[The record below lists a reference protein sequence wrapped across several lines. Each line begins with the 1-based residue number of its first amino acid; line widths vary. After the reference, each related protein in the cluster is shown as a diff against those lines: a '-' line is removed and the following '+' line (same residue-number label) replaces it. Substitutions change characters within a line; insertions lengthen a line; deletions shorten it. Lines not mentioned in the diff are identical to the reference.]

1 MTTKNMTN
9 RIEQLWKEWLATSER
24 LQGLLH
30 EQTVALTMRDTT
42 RLEKLQ
48 PAIDTVVA
56 KLGTVDSEAVAM
68 GKKLA
73 EELGCEPS
81 LRGLTQALEKAD
93 AQRLQQIANRVIVA
107 ERQASHVM
115 KKNRSL
121 IENELE
127 HIGGT
132 LALIAREASIPTNPY
147 PRPSTATHAVVMNAV
162 A

>member
-1 MTTKNMTN
+1 MTTKNMTH
-9 RIEQLWKEWLATSER
+9 RIEQLWKEWLDTSER

-30 EQTVALTMRDTT
+30 EQTVALTMRDAP

-48 PAIDTVVA
+48 PAIDAVVE
-56 KLGTVDSEAVAM
+56 KLGNVDSEAVTW

-73 EELGCEPS
+73 EALGCEPS
-81 LRGLTQALEKAD
+81 LRGLTQVLEKAD
-93 AQRLQQIANRVIVA
+93 AQRLQQVANRVIVA
-107 ERQASHVM
+107 ERQASQVM

-132 LALIAREASIPTNPY
+132 LALIAREASVPTHPY
-147 PRPSTATHAVVMNAV
+147 PRPAAATHAVVMNAV